1 MNSRARMMIVGVIAP
16 LVVAAAGIIAVIAVL
31 PRLPYPVAVH
41 WGPSGA
47 PDRFGSPIP
56 GLILIAVTAVGYS
69 IFAFLVARSE
79 HGGVTLNQRAI
90 LSIGPFLSTVVT
102 GIVAGS
108 TIMQVD
114 VADPRTGPSIG
125 PVFAVS
131 FGLGLVAASAAWLLL
146 PRTQPITPAPNPD
159 PPVLTLGE
167 NERAIWMQH
176 IGPSRALGTAVA
188 VVLVLA
194 ITGGAVALWVTA
206 PLVALVIY
214 LVVMISVGAISAAS
228 LYWRI
233 TIDAAGVRAVSPLGV
248 PRFTIPL
255 AEVESADA
263 ITIDPLRDFGG
274 WGIRWAGRRRWGI
287 VMRRGEA
294 LEVRREGD
302 RSLVLTVP
310 HAKDAAA
317 LLNSLAQ
324 RA

>member
-1 MNSRARMMIVGVIAP
+1 MIVVGVIAP
-16 LVVAAAGIIAVIAVL
+16 LVIAAAGIIAVLAVL
-31 PRLPYPVAVH
+31 PRLPYPLAVH

-56 GLILIAVTAVGYS
+56 GLVLIAITAVGYS

-114 VADPRTGPSIG
+114 VADPREGPPIG
-125 PVFAVS
+125 PVLAAS
-131 FGLGLVAASAAWLLL
+131 FGLGLAAAIGAWLLL
-146 PRTQPITPAPNPD
+146 PRTEPITPPASPN
-159 PPVLTLGE
+159 PPVLSLGE
-167 NERAIWMQH
+167 SERAMWIQH
-176 IGPSRALGTAVA
+176 IGPSRVLGASVA
-188 VVLVLA
+188 TVLVLA
-194 ITGGAVALWVTA
+194 ITAGAVALWISA
-206 PLVALVIY
+206 PLIALVIY
-214 LVVMISVGAISAAS
+214 LVVMISIGAISAAS
-228 LYWRI
+228 LYWRV
-233 TIDAAGVRAVSPLGV
+233 TIDAAGLRAVSPLGV
-248 PRFTIPL
+248 PRFTVPL
-255 AEVESADA
+255 AEVVSADL
-263 ITIDPLRDFGG
+263 ITVDPLRDFGG
-274 WGIRWAGRRRWGI
+274 WGIRWAGGRRIGI

-294 LEVRREGD
+294 LEVRRTGD

>member
-1 MNSRARMMIVGVIAP
+1 MTTRARMMIVGVIAP
-16 LVVAAAGIIAVIAVL
+16 LVIGVAGIIAVIAVL
-31 PRLPYPVAVH
+31 PRLPAPVAVH

-56 GLILIAVTAVGYS
+56 GLVLIAVVAVGYS

-114 VADPRTGPSIG
+114 VADPREGPSIG
-125 PVFAVS
+125 PVVAAS
-131 FGLGLVAASAAWLLL
+131 FTLGLVAAIAAWLLL
-146 PRTQPITPAPNPD
+146 PRTVPITPAPNPD
-159 PPVLTLGE
+159 PPVLALGE
-167 NERAIWMQH
+167 SERATWMQH
-176 IGPSRALGTAVA
+176 IGPSRALGTTIAT
-188 VVLVLA
+188 VLVLA
-194 ITGGAVALWVTA
+194 ITGGAVALWITA
-206 PLVALVIY
+206 PLFAVVIY
-214 LVVMISVGAISAAS
+214 LVVMISIGAVSAAS
-228 LYWRI
+228 LYWRV
-233 TIDAAGVRAVSPLGV
+233 TIDGSGLRAISPLGV
-248 PRFTIPL
+248 PRFIIPL
-255 AEVESADA
+255 AEVESADLV
-263 ITIDPLRDFGG
+263 TVDPIRDFGG

-294 LEVRREGD
+294 LEVRRTGD

-317 LLNSLAQ
+317 LLNSLAL